1 MTHKNQS
8 RRSFV
13 STMAGTALGFAIV
26 PRHVLGGQ
34 DFTAPSD
41 TVNFAIVGLG
51 GQGAGI
57 TRSAIDFGQK
67 LVAIVDVDMEATNF
81 RVAGT
86 QGGGRGGAANAA
98 PNAAA
103 IRATQAFA
111 KATRYADFRVMLER
125 ERKNIDGVM
134 VATPDHLHAV
144 IANAAMQAGKAVY
157 VEKPLTW
164 SVYEARML
172 AATAKRTGVVTQMGN
187 QGHSMEGTKRIRELI
202 QAGVIGPVRDVH
214 VWTNRPIWPQGVP
227 RPSMEA
233 LRTPTANPAVTQ
245 NAAQAAA
252 AQGGGRGGG
261 QGTAP
266 LQTTFAGRV
275 GNIQQPLAAAMAAG
289 LSAPPPGLDWDLW
302 IGPSKMV
309 PFHPIYHPFNW
320 RGWVDWGAGALGDM
334 GAHLIDQPMWALD
347 LDLPTSI
354 EATSTPFGMG
364 IDDTPATFPQAMTV
378 HYEFAA
384 RGSQP
389 PVKLTWY
396 DGGLMPPRP
405 DHLPDDITLLRGG
418 GGYFV
423 GAKGILMYDTYGN
436 NPRLYPESLKAAA
449 DRVPQTQ
456 ERVPVSLTPE
466 GTPASIHIANWANAI
481 MGKAKP
487 SSAFE
492 YASRL
497 TETMLLGLV
506 ALRVGQGRKIL
517 YDGVNARITNVPDAN
532 FLLTRDYRA
541 GWSV

>member
-1 MTHKNQS
+1 VH
-8 RRSFV
+8 
-13 STMAGTALGFAIV
+13 
-26 PRHVLGGQ
+26 
-34 DFTAPSD
+34 
-41 TVNFAIVGLG
+41 
-51 GQGAGI
+51 
-57 TRSAIDFGQK
+57 
-67 LVAIVDVDMEATNF
+67 
-81 RVAGT
+81 
-86 QGGGRGGAANAA
+86 
-98 PNAAA
+98 
-103 IRATQAFA
+103 
-111 KATRYADFRVMLER
+111 
-125 ERKNIDGVM
+125 
-134 VATPDHLHAV
+134 
-144 IANAAMQAGKAVY
+144 
-157 VEKPLTW
+157 
-164 SVYEARML
+164 EARVL
-172 AATAKRTGVVTQMGN
+172 AATAERTGVVTQMGN

-202 QAGVIGPVRDVH
+202 QAGVIGPVREVH

-233 LRTPTANPAVTQ
+233 LRTQTANPAVQ
-245 NAAQAAA
+245 NAAQTAAA
-252 AQGGGRGGG
+252 TAQGGGRGA
-261 QGTAP
+261 AP
-266 LQTTFAGRV
+266 LQTTFVGRV

-289 LSAPPPGLDWDLW
+289 LSAPPTGLDWDLW

-334 GAHLIDQPMWALD
+334 GAHLIDQPMGALD

-378 HYEFAA
+378 HYDFAA

-405 DHLPDDITLLRGG
+405 DHLPDEVTLLRGG

-423 GAKGILMYDTYGN
+423 GTNGILMYDTYGN
-436 NPRLYPESLKAAA
+436 NPRLYPESLKEMA
-449 DRVPQTQ
+449 DRVPHTQ

-466 GTPASIHIANWANAI
+466 GSPASIHIANWANAI

-487 SSAFE
+487 SSSFD

>member
-1 MTHKNQS
+1 
-8 RRSFV
+8 V
-13 STMAGTALGFAIV
+13 
-26 PRHVLGGQ
+26 
-34 DFTAPSD
+34 
-41 TVNFAIVGLG
+41 
-51 GQGAGI
+51 
-57 TRSAIDFGQK
+57 
-67 LVAIVDVDMEATNF
+67 
-81 RVAGT
+81 

-111 KATRYADFRVMLER
+111 KATRYADFRIMLER

-164 SVYEARML
+164 SVHEARLL

-227 RPSMEA
+227 RPSMDA
-233 LRTPTANPAVTQ
+233 LRTQTANPAVTPT
-245 NAAQAAA
+245 ATAP

-261 QGTAP
+261 QGAAP

-289 LSAPPPGLDWDLW
+289 LSPPPPGLDWDLW

-423 GAKGILMYDTYGN
+423 GAKGILIYDTYGN

-456 ERVPVSLTPE
+456 ERVPASLTPE

-517 YDGVNARITNVPDAN
+517 YDGANARITNVPDAN
-532 FLLTRDYRA
+532 FLLTRDYRT